1 MSRRMIIV
9 VEESESGFRASIAR
23 VPGVLAVGDDD
34 HPDPGART
42 ARTPGEALERV
53 GSLIDRE
60 LARAG
65 WTSITTEADD
75 ADFEEESSSPSRH
88 AAG

>member
-23 VPGVLAVGDDD
+23 VPGVIAIGDED

-53 GSLIDRE
+53 GSLVDRE

-75 ADFEEESSSPSRH
+75 ADLDEESSSPRH